1 MVLIRMKKIIIAYP
15 NQKWQKNDQNTNWDL
30 YPATLCVLAAMV
42 RDIVDVK
49 IIDAHFYD
57 LSQEKFKEEI
67 EKYKPDYISF
77 SILTSEYGN
86 TLNIAAKLVK
96 EVSPDIKIIAGGV
109 HVTTNFENV
118 VKNPNI
124 DYCVRGEG
132 ENVLR
137 DLIKY
142 LNGAGPLPLVGLVYR
157 KDGEIIIQNQAVVED
172 LSKIPWPAYDLIDL
186 RDYLDKSARSFGPQ
200 RPPEYPC
207 IRMITTRG
215 CPFGCSF
222 CQVEVIN
229 GKKVRSRDPEDVVNE
244 LQFLKEKYGLKSI
257 IFDDDNLLMAPNNYA
272 KKLFALMIERQLN
285 LKWIGGAFALFLL
298 TDDLLDLMKQ
308 SGCVGINIAI
318 ESGNERVLKEI
329 VHKPIKDLN
338 KVPEIIQKIKDRGL
352 FCLTNFI
359 IGFPSET
366 WDEIR
371 DTIKFAE
378 FCGADYVKIFIA
390 VPLLGTKLYKIALER
405 KCLADD
411 MIDDTI
417 NWRYGVIKSDE
428 WTSKDVSILR
438 AYEWDRINFSRDR
451 ISKTAEL
458 WGLTI
463 EELQKIRKQTR
474 DSLVF

>member
-1 MVLIRMKKIIIAYP
+1 MFVYP
-15 NQKWQKNDQNTNWDL
+15 NQKWQKSDQNTNWDL
-30 YPATLCVLAAMV
+30 YPATLCLLAAVV

-49 IIDAHFYD
+49 ILDAHFYD
-57 LSQEKFKEEI
+57 LSQEKFKNEI

-77 SILTSEYGN
+77 SILTSEYGDI
-86 TLNIAAKLVK
+86 LNIGANLVK
-96 EVSPDIKIIAGGV
+96 EVNPDIKVIAGGV

-118 VKNPNI
+118 VINPNI

-137 DLIKY
+137 DLIKH
-142 LNGAGPLPLVGLVYR
+142 LNGEGPLPSVGLVYR
-157 KDGEIIIQNQAVVED
+157 NECGEIVIQKQAVVED
-172 LSKIPWPAYDLIDL
+172 LSKIPWPAYDLIEL
-186 RDYLDKSARSFGPQ
+186 SDYLNKPARSFGPQ
-200 RPPEYPC
+200 RPPSYPC

-222 CQVEVIN
+222 CQVEQIN
-229 GKKVRSRDPEDVVNE
+229 GKKVRSRDPTDVVNE
-244 LQFLKEKYGLKSI
+244 LQFLKEKYGLRSI
-257 IFDDDNLLMAPNNYA
+257 IFEDDNLLMAPNNYA
-272 KKLFALMIERQLN
+272 KKLFTLMIDRHLD

-298 TDDLLDLMKQ
+298 TDELLDLMKQ
-308 SGCVGINIAI
+308 SGCVGINVAI

-338 KVPEIIQKIKDRGL
+338 KVPGIIQKIKDRGL
-352 FCLTNFI
+352 FCLANFI

-378 FCGADYVKIFIA
+378 LCGADYVKIFVA
-390 VPLLGTKLYKIALER
+390 VPLRGTKLFNIAHE
-405 KCLADD
+405 KGCLVDNND
-411 MIDDTI
+411 SI
-417 NWRYGVIKSDE
+417 NWRFGVIKSDQ
-428 WTSKDVSILR
+428 WTNKDVSILR
-438 AYEWDRINFSRDR
+438 AYEWDRINFSRER
-451 ISKTAEL
+451 IRKTAEL

-463 EELQKIRKQTR
+463 EELQHIRKNTR